1 MYYKDSCIDEALQTL
16 QNSGLPVFATK
27 IRRSR
32 RVDGMS
38 FAQQPLSVFSPR
50 SAAGIDY
57 RAFARELI
65 GGVHHGI

>member
-1 MYYKDSCIDEALQTL
+1 MYYKDDCIDDALTTL
-16 QNSGLPVFATK
+16 QGSGLPVFTTT
-27 IRRSR
+27 IRRSK

-65 GGVHHGI
+65 GGAQNGI